1 MSSFRARAHSLEPPA
16 YSRSSFVS
24 SGRTAPGAMT
34 TTQDMLD
41 DRYGRVRS
49 PRRRWVI
56 GALIVVAVLL
66 VGVFAWMTVAA
77 ALDDVA
83 ADGTAYQI
91 VDDRSVVLTFQLSA
105 PAGSS
110 VACALEAQDE
120 EHGVVGFQVVR
131 IEASDQH
138 TRAFRETIP
147 TVARAT
153 TGLVN
158 SCWVT

>member
-1 MSSFRARAHSLEPPA
+1 M
-16 YSRSSFVS
+16 
-24 SGRTAPGAMT
+24 

-41 DRYGRVRS
+41 ERYGRVRS
-49 PRRRWVI
+49 PRRRWVSGI
-56 GALIVVAVLL
+56 LIAVFALLAGWFAWTVVAAS
-66 VGVFAWMTVAA
+66 F
-77 ALDDVA
+77 DDVA
-83 ADGTAYQI
+83 ADGTAYEI
-91 VDDRSVVLTFQLSA
+91 VDDHAVALTFQLSA
-105 PAGSS
+105 PAGSA

-120 EHGVVGFQVVR
+120 EHGVVGFSIVQ

-158 SCWVT
+158 SCWVP